1 MEILLAFAALVAGVG
16 LAVQAGVNAAMAR
29 AAGRAELAAI
39 VNFAVGLVALVAW
52 AAASRVRWPSTATLA
67 AAPAWSWAGGFLG
80 AFYVTAAVLI
90 VPRLGLAL
98 TLGLSVAGQ
107 LVGALLLDRIGAFG
121 LAARPLTPSRVVGVA
136 MLIGA
141 LVLIRRG

>member
-1 MEILLAFAALVAGVG
+1 MEIVLALAALVAGVG
-16 LAVQAGVNAAMAR
+16 LAVQAGINSAMAR
-29 AAGRAELAAI
+29 HAARAEFAAI
-39 VNFAVGLVALVAW
+39 VNFGVGLVALVAW
-52 AAASRVRWPSTATLA
+52 AVASRMRWPSAATLA
-67 AAPAWSWAGGFLG
+67 EAPAWAWAGGLIG

-121 LAARPLTPSRVVGVA
+121 LAARPLTPSRVAGVA
-136 MLIGA
+136 LLVVA
-141 LVLIRRG
+141 LVLIRRT